1 TKSLDVA
8 ALVES
13 KPLPIPPLLDDLDPS
28 PASSEYHIT
37 AQHGEHEIID
47 GVMSE
52 TLGYNGD
59 FLGPAIR
66 VREGNKVKM
75 VVDNELNEATTLHWH
90 GLRVIGDYDGGPY
103 QIIDPEETWEPEFTI
118 EQPAATLWFHPHY
131 MERTAKQIYEGL
143 AGLLLIEDEI
153 TDQLDIP
160 KDYGENDF
168 PLIVQDKR
176 MDAEG
181 SIRYNP
187 SLTDIMRGFIGN
199 AFFVNG
205 AISPYLDVPQGVVRF
220 RVVNASN
227 GRTYHLSLDNDE
239 EFYQIASDGGLLE
252 DAVPMTGLRI
262 SPGERAEILVDFSTF
277 EPGEK
282 ITLINEDSKVEN
294 SGSDTEPDADIMEF
308 VVTDEQSPVTKIAK
322 QLTSIEREIEED

>member
-1 TKSLDVA
+1 
-8 ALVES
+8 
-13 KPLPIPPLLDDLDPS
+13 
-28 PASSEYHIT
+28 
-37 AQHGEHEIID
+37 
-47 GVMSE
+47 
-52 TLGYNGD
+52 
-59 FLGPAIR
+59 
-66 VREGNKVKM
+66 
-75 VVDNELNEATTLHWH
+75 
-90 GLRVIGDYDGGPY
+90 

-322 QLTSIEREIEED
+322 QLTSIEREIEEDAVKTREFVMAGVGDRLTINDEVMDMDRIDEEVNFNDTEIWEVSNKRTGINGG